1 MKKSGLLKLLDR
13 FEGVLRRC
21 GIDYRTLRLILGIRL
36 IMDSRRVPTVLAN
49 NREVRENSNY
59 FRRSLFLYAFM
70 GLFAGLIVLLP
81 MSAYLKFNMT
91 TGIIIFLLMSTMI
104 S

>member
-49 NREVRENSNY
+49 NR
-59 FRRSLFLYAFM
+59 RSGKTATISGEACFYMHSWAC
-70 GLFAGLIVLLP
+70 LP
-81 MSAYLKFNMT
+81 
-91 TGIIIFLLMSTMI
+91 G
-104 S
+104 